1 MKPCVACGRT
11 LSTAQF
17 NRKRSALDG
26 LQNVCRECNRERA
39 RRYYRENREKHLRII
54 VARTAQAKRR
64 ARELAGEYLL
74 AHPCVDCGEDDLRVL
89 DFDHRPGSGKT
100 RNVMLLVNNGYS
112 LARISAEIEKC
123 DVRCRNCHARVTY
136 ERSGHDW
143 RTALLLR
150 RETGDRDEGRRT
162 WLPMCDGPAIS
173 SSEPPDSGA
182 GVSVL
187 SAPGE

>member
-1 MKPCVACGRT
+1 MKPCVTCGRT
-11 LSTAQF
+11 LATTQF
-17 NRKRSALDG
+17 NRKQSAVDG

-74 AHPCVDCGEDDLRVL
+74 AHPCVDCGEEDLRVL
-89 DFDHRPGSGKT
+89 DFDHRLGSGKT

-112 LARISAEIEKC
+112 LARIRAEIEKC

-150 RETGDRDEGRRT
+150 RAAGDRDEGRRT
-162 WLPMCDGPAIS
+162 
-173 SSEPPDSGA
+173 
-182 GVSVL
+182 
-187 SAPGE
+187 